1 MGELTAKMRS
11 FLAQAA
17 LSLSV
22 ALVLHAQFGMA
33 DWNVNV
39 GSNINSAPVVV
50 NDPLLDFG
58 AVYVSDYAQH
68 RVCECF
74 YNGTCRDFVQKG
86 SGGLKWPWGLEFGHH
101 DNGRGQ
107 NTGWDDRD
115 KMYVASEG
123 TNSIILYNAAN
134 GVLKKS
140 PFANVPGSPRGVKY
154 FRQSIYVASYHKHAV
169 YRFNARTGAPSRQVP
184 PCRPNPV
191 PAAGSRVRPVRPGW
205 PRWKPLC
212 FQPELCFPVREAQW
226 FLHQPVEQGPAAQQ
240 CCWHLLP

>member
-1 MGELTAKMRS
+1 MGELIAKMRS

-68 RVCECF
+68 RVVECF
-74 YNGTCRDFVQKG
+74 YNGTCRDF
-86 SGGLKWPWGLEFGHH
+86 GHH
-101 DNGRGQ
+101 DNGRCQ

-115 KMYVASEG
+115 KLYVASEG
-123 TNSIILYNAAN
+123 SSSIIQ
-134 GVLKKS
+134 VLS
-140 PFANVPGSPRGVKY
+140 AIYLCDLVPQERGV
-154 FRQSIYVASYHKHAV
+154 SI
-169 YRFNARTGAPSRQVP
+169 
-184 PCRPNPV
+184 
-191 PAAGSRVRPVRPGW
+191 
-205 PRWKPLC
+205 
-212 FQPELCFPVREAQW
+212 
-226 FLHQPVEQGPAAQQ
+226 
-240 CCWHLLP
+240 

>member
-1 MGELTAKMRS
+1 MGIAKMRS

-39 GSNINSAPVVV
+39 GSSINSAPVVV

-169 YRFNARTGAPSRQVP
+169 YRFNARTGAPQGKFTHGGP
-184 PCRPNPV
+184 TLFRPMDLINQWSKDLRLNSI
-191 PAAGSRVRPVRPGW
+191 AGISFRRNDPTN
-205 PRWKPLC
+205 KNL
-212 FQPELCFPVREAQW
+212 F
-226 FLHQPVEQGPAAQQ
+226 
-240 CCWHLLP
+240 